1 MDMYPRYKS
10 KFGYQIGNNQIDSY
24 GVDHSGFTTQ
34 DEVAYQ
40 FAREEK
46 ENSLL
51 DQLKKQGITENFPQ
65 YGTNFWGN
73 SANNYGFGMTNIA
86 GNIANMQNN
95 FTPIPS
101 ATAMPQ
107 QQGQNSIQPQ
117 IWETAAEGKQVYDNV
132 VKNEG
137 NFQPENQ
144 NLFNYGISAVQG
156 GYNLLKNYFPLKEL
170 NVTDKYKHA
179 LMNCQASQYGQGG
192 ADIAELASNIRETH
206 DRMTGSNK
214 LDNSMGDQYANMI
227 GRLLGSKYS
236 DGDCNAL
243 IQKYIKRKY

>member
-51 DQLKKQGITENFPQ
+51 
-65 YGTNFWGN
+65 
-73 SANNYGFGMTNIA
+73 
-86 GNIANMQNN
+86 
-95 FTPIPS
+95 
-101 ATAMPQ
+101 
-107 QQGQNSIQPQ
+107 
-117 IWETAAEGKQVYDNV
+117 
-132 VKNEG
+132 
-137 NFQPENQ
+137 
-144 NLFNYGISAVQG
+144 
-156 GYNLLKNYFPLKEL
+156 
-170 NVTDKYKHA
+170 
-179 LMNCQASQYGQGG
+179 
-192 ADIAELASNIRETH
+192 ASNIRETH

-214 LDNSMGDQYANMI
+214 LDNSMCDQYANMI
-227 GRLLGSKYS
+227 GRLLGSKYP